1 MFFLMQGKPVVISP
15 EDERM
20 HVDLFQSNGFSGF
33 ASDKV
38 TFLLVGGSYLAKKG
52 SYVSTVIIGES
63 ERYQCTCSFGGET

>member
-1 MFFLMQGKPVVISP
+1 MQGKPVVISP

-38 TFLLVGGSYLAKKG
+38 TTLMGHIWLSKA
-52 SYVSTVIIGES
+52 INN
-63 ERYQCTCSFGGET
+63 

>member
-1 MFFLMQGKPVVISP
+1 LNADPDPDQVTQINADPKPWTFYMQGKPVVISP

-38 TFLLVGGSYLAKKG
+38 TFSLVG
-52 SYVSTVIIGES
+52 
-63 ERYQCTCSFGGET
+63 

>member
-1 MFFLMQGKPVVISP
+1 MITVHIARIDVGSLSRQLIFFLMQGKPVVISP

-38 TFLLVGGSYLAKKG
+38 TF
-52 SYVSTVIIGES
+52 
-63 ERYQCTCSFGGET
+63 